1 MEGAYPKISIIVP
14 VYNVEPYLERC
25 LDSIAAQTYPN
36 WEAIL
41 VDDGSTDGGGGI
53 CRRRAAR
60 DGRFQY
66 AALPDNRG
74 PSAARNEGV
83 GRAAGELAVFID
95 SDDWVEP
102 GLLEAMYR
110 NWRET
115 GADIC
120 ACGNEGMGLEEGP
133 PAVYSA
139 EEAVECLARRAP
151 FLWTAWGKLY
161 PMGLVRETPFREE
174 VLYSED
180 LLFFYQLLQRVERV
194 SYIPDRLYHYTCRMG
209 SLVNSGVNEKRCA
222 VLPVL
227 DGICAGAPARFSP
240 KAVRCWELVALDT
253 GARLA
258 MQAVEGGAD
267 GPVGEYLKRFQGN
280 IRRHFS
286 WRALFCCREKKTAAA
301 VLALR
306 AHIGIFRAAACLYG
320 RIKPPKAG
328 TE

>member
-1 MEGAYPKISIIVP
+1 M
-14 VYNVEPYLERC
+14 
-25 LDSIAAQTYPN
+25 
-36 WEAIL
+36 
-41 VDDGSTDGGGGI
+41 
-53 CRRRAAR
+53 
-60 DGRFQY
+60 
-66 AALPDNRG
+66 
-74 PSAARNEGV
+74 
-83 GRAAGELAVFID
+83 
-95 SDDWVEP
+95 
-102 GLLEAMYR
+102 
-110 NWRET
+110 
-115 GADIC
+115 
-120 ACGNEGMGLEEGP
+120 
-133 PAVYSA
+133 
-139 EEAVECLARRAP
+139 ECLARRAP

-267 GPVGEYLKRFQGN
+267 GPVEEYLKRFQGN

>member
-1 MEGAYPKISIIVP
+1 
-14 VYNVEPYLERC
+14 
-25 LDSIAAQTYPN
+25 
-36 WEAIL
+36 
-41 VDDGSTDGGGGI
+41 
-53 CRRRAAR
+53 
-60 DGRFQY
+60 
-66 AALPDNRG
+66 
-74 PSAARNEGV
+74 
-83 GRAAGELAVFID
+83 
-95 SDDWVEP
+95 
-102 GLLEAMYR
+102 
-110 NWRET
+110 
-115 GADIC
+115 
-120 ACGNEGMGLEEGP
+120 
-133 PAVYSA
+133 
-139 EEAVECLARRAP
+139 
-151 FLWTAWGKLY
+151 
-161 PMGLVRETPFREE
+161 MGLVRETPFREE

-267 GPVGEYLKRFQGN
+267 GPVGEYLKRFQGH

>member
-1 MEGAYPKISIIVP
+1 M
-14 VYNVEPYLERC
+14 
-25 LDSIAAQTYPN
+25 
-36 WEAIL
+36 
-41 VDDGSTDGGGGI
+41 
-53 CRRRAAR
+53 
-60 DGRFQY
+60 
-66 AALPDNRG
+66 
-74 PSAARNEGV
+74 
-83 GRAAGELAVFID
+83 
-95 SDDWVEP
+95 
-102 GLLEAMYR
+102 
-110 NWRET
+110 
-115 GADIC
+115 
-120 ACGNEGMGLEEGP
+120 
-133 PAVYSA
+133 
-139 EEAVECLARRAP
+139 ECLARRAP

-174 VLYSED
+174 ALCIED

-267 GPVGEYLKRFQGN
+267 GPVGEYLKRFQGH

-286 WRALFCCREKKTAAA
+286 WRALSCCREKKTAAA

-328 TE
+328 TK